1 MTIIRT
7 QEDIL
12 QPNSWEYIVAR
23 EAKLS
28 PEEFSSSQPT
38 SIQQQ
43 IAHAFIDSVRKKPT
57 KYGIEEFSRCLDVD
71 NTRQERLQDNL
82 QKEFEEV
89 EQEESDRYAEYNR
102 ILFSITAKQ
111 NTLLSNINSFKAQL
125 EYYNSL
131 LPDAQKYAKATK
143 DIFDK
148 LPKDLPADALRS
160 RFIEKL
166 HKKAV
171 IYTTQKVVDAIT
183 RGIKY
188 YGLMIDLYMAEA
200 KEKNEKLLFGEYL
213 EDYEIP
219 NFNPIIYED
228 FMQSCPSDLIA
239 FDLAELNFSKQEAHL
254 VEAWASLG
262 EDFSIPSLLNK
273 QELPKSDIKTFKV
286 EPLANAKQAQTTV
299 VSAEPVAKTTQTP
312 IPVETSTDS
321 SQRPIP
327 SDLPILTELSPLS
340 TVCKFLHRYTGDIAF
355 ATVPQTSKEVK
366 AFFDKLFTPAI
377 SQLYKRLDARQK
389 LSYKF
394 ARECLAD
401 SLKKFESAEVEAEE
415 KQELSKIALGHRV

>member
-1 MTIIRT
+1 M
-7 QEDIL
+7 
-12 QPNSWEYIVAR
+12 
-23 EAKLS
+23 
-28 PEEFSSSQPT
+28 
-38 SIQQQ
+38 
-43 IAHAFIDSVRKKPT
+43 
-57 KYGIEEFSRCLDVD
+57 D
-71 NTRQERLQDNL
+71 NYRQERLQDKL
-82 QKEFEEV
+82 QEEFEEV
-89 EQEESDRYAEYNR
+89 EEESERQEEYNETLVGIAAEQ
-102 ILFSITAKQ
+102 S
-111 NTLLSNINSFKAQL
+111 TLLSNINSFKSQL

-200 KEKNEKLLFGEYL
+200 KEKNEKILFGEYL

-239 FDLAELNFSKQEAHL
+239 FDLAELNFSKKEENL
-254 VEAWASLG
+254 VSAWDSLG
-262 EDFSIPSLLNK
+262 VDFPIPSVLTQ

-286 EPLANAKQAQTTV
+286 VPLANAKPTKTPSLTHEPIKEAVIVSSAPAQA
-299 VSAEPVAKTTQTP
+299 TP
-312 IPVETSTDS
+312 QIPGNLPPINDFSSLPELCHFFYQLKKVE
-321 SQRPIP
+321 
-327 SDLPILTELSPLS
+327 
-340 TVCKFLHRYTGDIAF
+340 AF
-355 ATVPQTSKEVK
+355 SVPPQTSAGIK
-366 AFFDKLFTPAI
+366 ALQDILLTPAMN
-377 SQLYKRLDARQK
+377 QLYK
-389 LSYKF
+389 
-394 ARECLAD
+394 
-401 SLKKFESAEVEAEE
+401 SLKDDDACKYRRACKRLSDFYIEFKEKEVAQAEKEGLAKAATSAVAVS
-415 KQELSKIALGHRV
+415 LAILIIGII